1 MNVPDNAFFKKR
13 IFKPF
18 RITLGSVLVFFGIF
32 GFLPIVGFWMIPA
45 GIAVLSV
52 DVPWA
57 KRVWDRFEVWYGKA
71 LTRVRKR
78 FPKLPWSKVPLPE
91 PEELSDSDTDDAA
104 TATPSS

>member
-1 MNVPDNAFFKKR
+1 MNVPNNAFFKKR

-57 KRVWDRFEVWYGKA
+57 KRVWDRMEAWYGRTLTKA
-71 LTRVRKR
+71 RKR
-78 FPKLPWSKVPLPE
+78 FPRFPWSKVPLPE
-91 PEELSDSDTDDAA
+91 PENGSASDPDDTAAA
-104 TATPSS
+104 TRPS

>member
-1 MNVPDNAFFKKR
+1 MNVPDNAFFRKR

-45 GIAVLSV
+45 GIAVLSI

-57 KRVWDRFEVWYGKA
+57 KRVWDRIELWYLNVLDRG
-71 LTRVRKR
+71 RKR
-78 FPKLPWSKVPLPE
+78 FPKLPWSKIPVPEREERTPSE
-91 PEELSDSDTDDAA
+91 PEDPASC
-104 TATPSS
+104 PRSS

>member
-1 MNVPDNAFFKKR
+1 MNVPNNAFFRKR
-13 IFKPF
+13 IFKPV

-57 KRVWDRFEVWYGKA
+57 KRTWDRMEVWYIGA
-71 LTRVRKR
+71 VDRGRKR
-78 FPKLPWSKVPLPE
+78 FPKLPWSKVPVPE
-91 PEELSDSDTDDAA
+91 REEI
-104 TATPSS
+104 PSSESEDTAQATRSS

>member
-1 MNVPDNAFFKKR
+1 MNVPNNAFFRKR

-57 KRVWDRFEVWYGKA
+57 KRVWDRIEIWYVNVVDR
-71 LTRVRKR
+71 LRKR
-78 FPKLPWSKVPLPE
+78 FPKFPWSKVPMPEREERSSSE
-91 PEELSDSDTDDAA
+91 PEDPASC
-104 TATPSS
+104 PRSS

>member
-1 MNVPDNAFFKKR
+1 MNVPDNAFFRKR

-45 GIAVLSV
+45 GIAVLSI

-57 KRVWDRFEVWYGKA
+57 KRVWDRIEIWY
-71 LTRVRKR
+71 LNVLDRLRKR
-78 FPKLPWSKVPLPE
+78 FPKLPWSKVPVPEREERTPSE
-91 PEELSDSDTDDAA
+91 PEDPASC
-104 TATPSS
+104 PRSS